1 MGLEQKD
8 EKLYFVIC
16 DVHKIAMYDK
26 IWGIWVVSK
35 NNRVTKSYQELP
47 RVNKSYCINKVKEPL

>member
-26 IWGIWVVSK
+26 VWGIWVVSK
-35 NNRVTKSYQELP
+35 NNRVTKSYQELT
-47 RVNKSYCINKVKEPL
+47 RVIV

>member
-35 NNRVTKSYQELP
+35 NNRVTKSYQELLYKQGQ
-47 RVNKSYCINKVKEPL
+47 RATVKAQALF